1 MNSTL
6 TRHDHV
12 IADLVNALDIIRR
25 ESQKPAGSLAFINGA
40 ATQAIKMCDLHR
52 TRNSDGYL
60 VVREGS
66 K

>member
-1 MNSTL
+1 
-6 TRHDHV
+6 
-12 IADLVNALDIIRR
+12 
-25 ESQKPAGSLAFINGA
+25 LAFINGA